1 MVTDFTFVGMLSLA
15 VGFTALGVTIIIA
28 HNQGKLTNEI
38 HKAVIESEKLLS
50 DTRTLYAT
58 AFVVHV
64 GFISERC
71 AYAITLYI
79 NSSNQPRSM
88 QKETMQ
94 LLKRYYDVILINNF
108 PKIEAM
114 ELVKIFGREIADKH
128 LACTVK
134 KTSSMW
140 EADKEHNMKLMIC
153 HLKKQT
159 QKLVELKNAF
169 LPFCMESCRSGDSK
183 FQENYDLIKDWAKTA
198 EQEKEEFNSW

>member
-50 DTRTLYAT
+50 DTRALYAT

-64 GFISERC
+64 GSISERC

-88 QKETMQ
+88 QKETIR
-94 LLKRYYDVILINNF
+94 LLKGYYDVILINNF
-108 PKIEAM
+108 PKTEVM
-114 ELVKIFGREIADKH
+114 ELVKIFGREIADKY

-140 EADKEHNMKLMIC
+140 DADKEHNMKLMMC

-159 QKLVELKNAF
+159 QKLVEMKDAF
-169 LPFCMESCRSGDSK
+169 LPFCAESCRNDDLK
-183 FQENYDLIKDWAKTA
+183 FQKNYDLIKYWAKAA
-198 EQEKEEFNSW
+198 EQEKEEFDSW